1 MNCRKRAALSLAASI
16 WLVIPAYLR
25 AQPTAPDTTLRVLFG
40 AYVDAYFAYDF
51 GRPLNFD
58 RSFTTQPA
66 RHDEFNVNLAFI
78 ETTLTSLRMHGRFA
92 AQYGTS
98 VQSNYLAEPR
108 NGVISGPSVSQFIQE
123 AYAGWH
129 ISEGLWV
136 DGGIF
141 FANMGMEGWI
151 SRDNPTYTRS
161 LVADFSPYY
170 SSGARLIWQ
179 STSRLTTRFDVING
193 WQNISETNTDKAVA
207 LRFDYA
213 ITPAVGLSYY
223 NFFGN
228 ELDSR
233 LRTFNGVGVKGT
245 LAGIQFL
252 GEWDYG
258 TQQRI
263 FAGNA
268 HWSGWAAIARVP
280 ITASVAIPFRVEA
293 YNDRE
298 GVILNTGL
306 TGPGGVYLPFVANG
320 VSVGMDVSPQP
331 KLQWRTEVRGF
342 FGEEPV
348 FPRRGAPNNLG
359 KSSGFVVTGL
369 TLTF

>member
-1 MNCRKRAALSLAASI
+1 MTRRARAGLLAAALLPLGIS
-16 WLVIPAYLR
+16 VPLR
-25 AQPTAPDTTLRVLFG
+25 AQQAQPDTTMKVLFG

-51 GRPLNFD
+51 GSPRTLD

-78 ETTLTSLRMHGRFA
+78 ETTLASTRLHGRIA

-108 NGVISGPSVSQFIQE
+108 VGIISGPSVSQFIQE
-123 AYAGWH
+123 GYAGWR
-129 ISEGLWV
+129 IKDGLWV

-141 FANMGMEGWI
+141 FSNVGMEGWI

-161 LVADFSPYY
+161 LVADYSPYY
-170 SSGARLIWQ
+170 SSGARLTWQ
-179 STSRLTTRFDVING
+179 TTTRLSTRVDVING

-207 LRFDYA
+207 LRLDFA
-213 ITPAVGLSYY
+213 VTPAVSLSYY

-233 LRTFNGVGVKGT
+233 LRTFNGVGFKGT
-245 LAGIQFL
+245 LARMQFL
-252 GEWDYG
+252 GEYDYG
-258 TQQRI
+258 TQKREVDGT
-263 FAGNA
+263 AD
-268 HWSGWAAIARVP
+268 WWGWALIARVP
-280 ITASVAIPFRVEA
+280 VNAFVAIPVRLEA
-293 YNDRE
+293 YDDRE

-306 TGPGGVYLPFVANG
+306 AAPDGRYLPFVANG
-320 VSVGMDVSPQP
+320 VSVGVDVTPQARV
-331 KLQWRTEVRGF
+331 QWRTEARGF
-342 FGEEPV
+342 FGEEAV
-348 FPRRGAPNNLG
+348 FPRRGAANNLG
-359 KSSGFVVTGL
+359 KSSSFVVTGL